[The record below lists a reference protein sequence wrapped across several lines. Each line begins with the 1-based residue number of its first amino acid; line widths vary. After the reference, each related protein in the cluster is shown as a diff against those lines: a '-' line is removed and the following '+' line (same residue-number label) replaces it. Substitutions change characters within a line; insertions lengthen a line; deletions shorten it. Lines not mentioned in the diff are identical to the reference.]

1 MCMVCV
7 NIGTVNRI
15 LDFFVLIGLHFQL
28 FFIIFLLW
36 LCVLYV
42 TFLGTTLFL
51 LYLSCFVLGL
61 QCFDTVGWAVV
72 LAWLSVWSKVQTCI
86 QPS

>member
-28 FFIIFLLW
+28 FFIIFFVMV
-36 LCVLYV
+36 LCAICHLFGYCFIFVVFILFCSGPSVL
-42 TFLGTTLFL
+42 
-51 LYLSCFVLGL
+51 
-61 QCFDTVGWAVV
+61 
-72 LAWLSVWSKVQTCI
+72 
-86 QPS
+86 

>member
-36 LCVLYV
+36 FCVLYV

-61 QCFDTVGWAVV
+61 QCFETVGWAVV
-72 LAWLSVWSKVQTCI
+72 LAWLSVWS
-86 QPS
+86 

>member
-1 MCMVCV
+1 MHGLCEHWHCQQDS
-7 NIGTVNRI
+7 G
-15 LDFFVLIGLHFQL
+15 FFCANWFAFQL

-36 LCVLYV
+36 FCVLYV
-42 TFLGTTLFL
+42 TFLGTALFL
-51 LYLSCFVLGL
+51 LHLSCFVLGL